1 MIDADLSYQPFEV
14 SPPGDTLRDLMDER
28 ALTQAELARRLGRPV
43 QAVNEIMA
51 GKKEITEDTALELER
66 VLQVPAHFWLARE
79 ARYREYLARLRDA
92 QGRKAQLPWLERF
105 PLKALQEAGV
115 LPTGRLTSGFKEQL
129 IDDLLRFFSVA
140 SPEGW
145 AAHYD
150 KMQAQFRRAKPD
162 QQTDAAAI
170 TAWLRMG
177 ELAAARLQT
186 QAYQASLLEANLPAM
201 RALSLCSAADISVG
215 LTRLCAQAGVALV
228 FVPALPGTHVSG
240 VARWVGGKPLIQL
253 SLLGKWNDGFW
264 FSFFH
269 EVGHIQAPHTRRVSG
284 RRLFRRCGAVHR
296 RARSQPLCHRCTH
309 PAWAASGAVKPAAQ
323 SGQRDGFCTIAG
335 RAPRHCGGTV
345 TASPVDQLQP
355 SFEPAQSPLHHSN
368 QPCPPLIGS
377 TVMRHFAVSMACLP
391 AS

>member
-269 EVGHIQAPHTRRVSG
+269 EVGHILKHPTRAVFLDDASSGDAVLSTEEQEANRFATDVLIPRGRQAELSS
-284 RRLFRRCGAVHR
+284 LLLN
-296 RARSQPLCHRCTH
+296 Q
-309 PAWAASGAVKPAAQ
+309 ASVMAFAQ
-323 SGQRDGFCTIAG
+323 SLGVHPGIVEG
-335 RAPRHCGGTV
+335 
-345 TASPVDQLQP
+345 QLQHRQLI
-355 SFEPAQSPLHHSN
+355 SYSHPLSQLKARYTIQTNHAH
-368 QPCPPLIGS
+368 P
-377 TVMRHFAVSMACLP
+377 
-391 AS
+391 